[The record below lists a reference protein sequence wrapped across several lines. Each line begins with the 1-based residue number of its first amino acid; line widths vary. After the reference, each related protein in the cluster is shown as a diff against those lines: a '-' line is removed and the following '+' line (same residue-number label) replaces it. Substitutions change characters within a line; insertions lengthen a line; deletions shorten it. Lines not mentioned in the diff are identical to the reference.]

1 VQRIKGANPDAV
13 IAWSTGAPIGTIFK
27 AIRDAGFEVPVGTT
41 DGNMT
46 YAQMEQYASFLP
58 KELYVPAPQ
67 WLKSENGDASPKAAA
82 AKVSFYK
89 AFEAASVKPDGPSTF
104 AWDPALLVVSALKA
118 LPEKAD
124 GDTLR
129 NYLNNLQE
137 FGGVNGVY
145 DFKRDPQRGL
155 DKTNVI
161 VTRWDTSA
169 ETWIPVSD
177 VGGTPLK

>member
-1 VQRIKGANPDAV
+1 
-13 IAWSTGAPIGTIFK
+13 
-27 AIRDAGFEVPVGTT
+27 
-41 DGNMT
+41 
-46 YAQMEQYASFLP
+46 
-58 KELYVPAPQ
+58 
-67 WLKSENGDASPKAAA
+67 
-82 AKVSFYK
+82 
-89 AFEAASVKPDGPSTF
+89 
-104 AWDPALLVVSALKA
+104 
-118 LPEKAD
+118 
-124 GDTLR
+124 LR